1 MAETENPSVS
11 AVGILVYAMHKE
23 VAMSQPATEWPIA
36 QPVMPLEQRIQQLE
50 SALAGL
56 HDLQAMEERIAERI
70 AQQLQTAV
78 SAEAQRLLAAQRQ
91 TAAPAAALPIPDAGG
106 QVPSGPRNDNPSP
119 RAASPLVGPMLAGLP
134 SLLLDVCRD
143 LLAIFWMFVDLRYAV
158 AWPTRV
164 LTVIVLVAILTS
176 SWWDPLAYLW
186 LVGPW
191 LDKLVDLVLAFV
203 MFKALS
209 RETRRYSDE
218 VKRKK

>member
-1 MAETENPSVS
+1 
-11 AVGILVYAMHKE
+11 
-23 VAMSQPATEWPIA
+23 MSQPATEWPIA
-36 QPVMPLEQRIQQLE
+36 QPVTPLEQRIQQLE

-56 HDLQAMEERIAERI
+56 HDLQAMEERLAKRI

-78 SAEAQRLLAAQRQ
+78 SAEAQRLVAAQRQ
-91 TAAPAAALPIPDAGG
+91 TGVPAAALPIMPDTSG
-106 QVPSGPRNDNPSP
+106 QVAPGLRNDSP
-119 RAASPLVGPMLAGLP
+119 TSRVASPMVGPMLAGLP

-158 AWPTRV
+158 AWPTRL

-191 LDKLVDLVLAFV
+191 LDKLLDLVLAFV

-209 RETRRYSDE
+209 REARRYE
-218 VKRKK
+218 VQSKK